1 MPSYIRRVLRGC
13 WWNCTN
19 YKDPI
24 SKIAGFGNLCGLI
37 ALMLDSIATIF
48 RDQCKLTRN
57 RPILVGVS
65 GGPDSLCLMEALRQA
80 GYTVIVA
87 HFNHQ
92 LRPDSDAEANSL
104 EKTVSR
110 KNIPSIFESGD
121 VRGFAERE
129 DLSIE
134 EAART
139 MRYRFLFEQA
149 REQDAQALAV
159 GHTADDQVETVLMHF
174 LRGAGLTGLKGMTY
188 RSFLPLFDESMPLV
202 RPLLDVWRE
211 ETVVYC
217 AANGLRPYYDPS
229 NDSLNFLRNRI
240 RHLLIPQ
247 LETYNPRFREAVWRT
262 ARSLADDYSALIE
275 VLDATW
281 NECVHSE
288 QAGLVTFEAD
298 ILSAYAPGLQRNLIR
313 RALEHIA
320 PDVTDLRFSTLDNA
334 AEFLST
340 RRYGRL
346 DLTGGVRLL
355 LEGNLAY
362 VAGKGVKL
370 PFERWP
376 QMPKSEDSLM
386 LPIPGQLNLSGGWL
400 FSCEQWRIPALA
412 LEQAL
417 NNENPFQI
425 WLDASRLP
433 KKLEIRARRPGDRFE
448 PFGMEGHTMK
458 VSDFFI
464 NEKLP
469 QRARTAWPLLCS
481 GDTVIWVPGYRP
493 AHPFRL
499 TDKTRQVIY
508 FTLTQK
514 I

>member
-1 MPSYIRRVLRGC
+1 
-13 WWNCTN
+13 
-19 YKDPI
+19 
-24 SKIAGFGNLCGLI
+24 
-37 ALMLDSIATIF
+37 MLDNIATIF
-48 RDQCKLTRN
+48 RENCKLTRE

-80 GYTVIVA
+80 GYPVIVA

-92 LRPDSDAEANSL
+92 LRPDSDTEANSL

-110 KNIPSIFESGD
+110 KNIPSIFENGD

-129 DLSIE
+129 GLSIE

-139 MRYRFLFEQA
+139 MRYHFLFEQA
-149 REQDAQALAV
+149 REQNAQALAV

-174 LRGAGLTGLKGMTY
+174 LRGTGLTGLKGMTY
-188 RSFLPLFDESMPLV
+188 RSHLPAFDESMPLV

-247 LETYNPRFREAVWRT
+247 LETYNTRFREAVWRT
-262 ARSLADDYSALIE
+262 AHSLADDYTALIE
-275 VLDATW
+275 VVDATW

-288 QAGLVTFEAD
+288 RTGLITFNAK
-298 ILSAYAPGLQRNLIR
+298 LLATYAPGLQRNLIR

-320 PDVTDLRFSTLDNA
+320 PDITDLRFSTLDSA

-340 RRYGRL
+340 KRYGRV

-355 LEGNLAY
+355 LEGDLVYMAN
-362 VAGKGVKL
+362 KGVKL
-370 PFERWP
+370 SFERWP
-376 QMPKSEDSLM
+376 QMPQSEDSLM

-417 NNENPFQI
+417 NNDNPFQV

-458 VSDFFI
+458 LSDFFI

-469 QRARTAWPLLCS
+469 QRARTSWPLLCS
-481 GDTVIWVPGYRP
+481 GDTVIWIPGYRP

-499 TDKTRQVIY
+499 TDKTRQAIY
-508 FTLTQK
+508 FNLTQK
-514 I
+514 M

>member
-1 MPSYIRRVLRGC
+1 M
-13 WWNCTN
+13 
-19 YKDPI
+19 
-24 SKIAGFGNLCGLI
+24 GNLCGLI
-37 ALMLDSIATIF
+37 YVMLDNIDSIF
-48 RDQCKLTRN
+48 RENCKLTRD
-57 RPILVGVS
+57 RPVLVGVS

-80 GYTVIVA
+80 GYPVIVA

-92 LRPDSDAEANSL
+92 LRPDADTEANVL
-104 EKTVSR
+104 EKSISR

-121 VRGFAERE
+121 VRTFAESE
-129 DLSIE
+129 GLSIE
-134 EAART
+134 EAARI

-149 REQDAQALAV
+149 RLRNVQAVAV
-159 GHTADDQVETVLMHF
+159 GHTADDQVETVLMNF
-174 LRGAGLTGLKGMTY
+174 LRGSGLTGLKGMAY
-188 RSFLPLFDESMPLV
+188 RSLLPTFDEGMPLV

-229 NDSLNFLRNRI
+229 NDSLNFLRNRV

-262 ARSLADDYSALIE
+262 TRSLANDYAALIE
-275 VLDATW
+275 VIDATW
-281 NECVHSE
+281 EECVKSE
-288 QAGLVTFEAD
+288 RSGLITFD
-298 ILSAYAPGLQRNLIR
+298 GNLLCAYAPGLQRNLIR
-313 RALEHIA
+313 RALEHIL
-320 PDVTDLRFSTLDNA
+320 PGITDLRFSTLDNA
-334 AEFLST
+334 AEFLSAK
-340 RRYGRL
+340 RYGRL

-355 LEGNLAY
+355 LEGDLVY
-362 VAGKGVKL
+362 VASKAVKL

-376 QMPKSEDSLM
+376 QMPRGEASMM

-417 NNENPFQI
+417 NNENPFQV

-433 KKLEIRARRPGDRFE
+433 KKLEIRARHPGDRFA
-448 PFGMEGHTMK
+448 PFGMDGHTLK
-458 VSDFFI
+458 LSDFFI

-469 QRARTAWPLLCS
+469 QRAREAWPLLCS
-481 GDTVIWVPGYRP
+481 GETVIWVPGYRP

-499 TDKTRQVIY
+499 TDKTRQVMY

-514 I
+514 V

>member
-1 MPSYIRRVLRGC
+1 
-13 WWNCTN
+13 
-19 YKDPI
+19 
-24 SKIAGFGNLCGLI
+24 
-37 ALMLDSIATIF
+37 MLDNIATTF
-48 RDQCKLTRN
+48 RDQCQLTRD

-65 GGPDSLCLMEALRQA
+65 GGPDSLCLMQALRQE
-80 GYTVIVA
+80 GYSVIVA

-92 LRPDSDAEANSL
+92 LRPDSDVEANTL
-104 EKTVSR
+104 EKIVSR
-110 KNIPSIFESGD
+110 NNIPSVFESGD
-121 VRGFAERE
+121 VHGYAEKE
-129 DLSIE
+129 GLSIE

-139 MRYRFLFEQA
+139 MRYRFLLGQA
-149 REQDAQALAV
+149 RGCNAQALAV

-188 RSFLPLFDESMPLV
+188 RSFLPAFDEGMPIV
-202 RPLLDVWRE
+202 RPLLDIWRE

-217 AANGLRPYYDPS
+217 AANGLRPYHDPS

-247 LETYNPRFREAVWRT
+247 LETYNPRFREAVWRSSR
-262 ARSLADDYSALIE
+262 ALAGDYSALIE
-275 VLDATW
+275 VVDATW
-281 NECVHSE
+281 KECVESE
-288 QAGLVTFEAD
+288 GPGLITFDAD
-298 ILSAYAPGLQRNLIR
+298 MISTYAPGLQRNLIR
-313 RALEHIA
+313 RALEQVV
-320 PDVTDLRFSTLDNA
+320 PDVADMRFSTLDRA

-340 RRYGRL
+340 KRFGRL

-355 LEGNLAY
+355 LEGNLVY

-376 QMPKSEDSLM
+376 QMPQREDSMM

-417 NNENPFQI
+417 NNDNPFQV

-433 KKLEIRARRPGDRFE
+433 KKLEVRVRRAGDRFE
-448 PFGMEGHTMK
+448 PFGMDGHTMK
-458 VSDFFI
+458 LSDFFI

-469 QRARTAWPLLCS
+469 QRARDGWPLLCA
-481 GDTVIWVPGYRP
+481 GETVIWVPGFRP

-499 TDKTRQVIY
+499 TDKTRQAIY

-514 I
+514 K

>member
-1 MPSYIRRVLRGC
+1 
-13 WWNCTN
+13 
-19 YKDPI
+19 
-24 SKIAGFGNLCGLI
+24 
-37 ALMLDSIATIF
+37 MLDNIETTF
-48 RDQCKLTRN
+48 CDHCKLTRD

-65 GGPDSLCLMEALRQA
+65 GGPDSLCLMESLRQA
-80 GYTVIVA
+80 GYPIIVA

-92 LRPDSDAEANSL
+92 LRPDSDIEANSL

-121 VRGFAERE
+121 VRGFAESE
-129 DLSIE
+129 GMSIE
-134 EAART
+134 EAARA
-139 MRYRFLFEQA
+139 MRYQFLFKQA
-149 REQDAQALAV
+149 RNQNAQALAV

-188 RSFLPLFDESMPLV
+188 RSLLPEFDEGMPLI

-211 ETVVYC
+211 ETIVFC

-240 RHLLIPQ
+240 RHLLIPH

-262 ARSLADDYSALIE
+262 SRSLTGDYSALIE

-281 NECVHSE
+281 SECVKSE
-288 QAGLVTFEAD
+288 RPGLITFDAAM
-298 ILSAYAPGLQRNLIR
+298 LSTYAHGLQRNLIR
-313 RALEHIA
+313 RALEQVM
-320 PDVTDLRFSTLDNA
+320 PDVADLRFFTLDNA

-340 RRYGRL
+340 KRYGRL

-355 LEGNLAY
+355 IEGNLVY

-376 QMPKSEDSLM
+376 QMPQSEEAIL

-417 NNENPFQI
+417 NNDNPFQV
-425 WLDASRLP
+425 WLDASHLP
-433 KKLEIRARRPGDRFE
+433 KRMEIRARRPGDRFE
-448 PFGMEGHTMK
+448 PFGMEGRTMK
-458 VSDFFI
+458 LSDFFI

-469 QRARTAWPLLCS
+469 QRARDGWPLLCS
-481 GDTVIWVPGYRP
+481 GDTVIWGPGYRP

-499 TDKTRQVIY
+499 TDRTRQVIY

-514 I
+514 K

>member
-1 MPSYIRRVLRGC
+1 MWFNIG
-13 WWNCTN
+13 
-19 YKDPI
+19 
-24 SKIAGFGNLCGLI
+24 
-37 ALMLDSIATIF
+37 LMLDNIATIF
-48 RDQCKLTRN
+48 RENCKLTRD

-80 GYTVIVA
+80 GYPVIVA

-92 LRPDSDAEANSL
+92 LRPDSDTEANSL
-104 EKTVSR
+104 KKTVSR
-110 KNIPSIFESGD
+110 KNVPSIFENGD
-121 VRGFAERE
+121 VRGFAEHE
-129 DLSIE
+129 GLSIE

-149 REQDAQALAV
+149 REQNVQALAV

-188 RSFLPLFDESMPLV
+188 RSHLPAFDESMPLV

-247 LETYNPRFREAVWRT
+247 LETYNTRFREAVWRT
-262 ARSLADDYSALIE
+262 AHSLADDYAALIE
-275 VLDATW
+275 VVDATW
-281 NECVHSE
+281 NECVDSE
-288 QAGLVTFEAD
+288 RTGLITFNAEL
-298 ILSAYAPGLQRNLIR
+298 LSTYAHGLQRNLIR

-320 PDVTDLRFSTLDNA
+320 PDITDLRFSTLDNA

-340 RRYGRL
+340 KRYGRI

-355 LEGNLAY
+355 IEGDLVY
-362 VAGKGVKL
+362 VANKGVKL

-376 QMPKSEDSLM
+376 QMPQSEDSLM

-417 NNENPFQI
+417 NNDNPFQV

-458 VSDFFI
+458 LSDFFI

-469 QRARTAWPLLCS
+469 QRARTSWPLLCS
-481 GDTVIWVPGYRP
+481 GDTVIWIPGYRP

-499 TDKTRQVIY
+499 TDKTRQAIY
-508 FTLTQK
+508 FNLTQK
-514 I
+514 M

>member
-1 MPSYIRRVLRGC
+1 
-13 WWNCTN
+13 
-19 YKDPI
+19 
-24 SKIAGFGNLCGLI
+24 
-37 ALMLDSIATIF
+37 
-48 RDQCKLTRN
+48 
-57 RPILVGVS
+57 
-65 GGPDSLCLMEALRQA
+65 
-80 GYTVIVA
+80 
-87 HFNHQ
+87 
-92 LRPDSDAEANSL
+92 
-104 EKTVSR
+104 
-110 KNIPSIFESGD
+110 
-121 VRGFAERE
+121 
-129 DLSIE
+129 
-134 EAART
+134 
-139 MRYRFLFEQA
+139 
-149 REQDAQALAV
+149 
-159 GHTADDQVETVLMHF
+159 MHF
-174 LRGAGLTGLKGMTY
+174 LRGAGLTGLKGMSY
-188 RSFLPLFDESMPLV
+188 RSLLPVFDEVVPLV
-202 RPLLDVWRE
+202 RPLLDIWRE

-247 LETYNPRFREAVWRT
+247 LETYNPRFREAVWRS
-262 ARSLADDYSALIE
+262 ARSLAGDYSALTE

-281 NECVHSE
+281 KECVKSE
-288 QAGLVTFEAD
+288 QAGLITFEAD
-298 ILSAYAPGLQRNLIR
+298 MLTDYAPGLQRNLMR
-313 RALEHIA
+313 RALMQIA
-320 PDVTDLRFSTLDNA
+320 PDAANLRFSTLDNA

-346 DLTGGVRLL
+346 DLTDGMRLF
-355 LEGNLAY
+355 LEGNLIY

-376 QMPKSEDSLM
+376 QIPQSEDAML
-386 LPIPGQLNLSGGWL
+386 LPIPGQLNLSGGWI

-417 NNENPFQI
+417 NNDNPFQV

-433 KKLEIRARRPGDRFE
+433 KKMEVRARHPGDRFE

-458 VSDFFI
+458 LSDFFI

-469 QRARTAWPLLCS
+469 QRARDAWPLLCS

-508 FTLTQK
+508 FTLSQK
-514 I
+514 K